1 MLAILYEKTEI
12 VLCVLHRLHT
22 KLLYDT
28 LNNEGGGTMAIE
40 VFNRYEKKYR
50 IDEACYQRL
59 RERLSE
65 YMEADAH
72 SRDGEFYTIC
82 NIYYDTPDNEL
93 IRRSI
98 EKPVYKEKLRLRSY
112 GVAAPEDR
120 VFLEIKKKYRQ
131 MVNKRRTKLTLTEA
145 YQFVQSG
152 ELPSYQPYMNAQV
165 LKELQYLLH
174 RMELELRPAL
184 FLSYDRVAMFGKEDR
199 EFRVTFDRNIT
210 TRRYDLGLHYGIYGD
225 SLLPEDEWIMEVK
238 ISQAMPLWMTKLL
251 SELQIYP
258 ASFSKYGTE
267 YRNYLV
273 GQKRLGAEAA
283 AAMEEGRTTA

>member
-1 MLAILYEKTEI
+1 
-12 VLCVLHRLHT
+12 
-22 KLLYDT
+22 
-28 LNNEGGGTMAIE
+28 MAIE

-50 IDEACYQRL
+50 INDACYHKL

-82 NIYYDTPDNEL
+82 NIYYDTPNNDL

-112 GVAAPEDR
+112 GVVAPEDK
-120 VFLEIKKKYRQ
+120 VFLEIKKKYKRL
-131 MVNKRRTKLTLTEA
+131 VNKRRTKLKLAEA

-152 ELPSYQPYMNAQV
+152 EIPEYQSYMNAQV
-165 LKELQYLLH
+165 LREIHYLLH
-174 RMELELRPAL
+174 RMEMELKPAL
-184 FLSYDRVAMFGKEDR
+184 FLSYDRVAMFGKDDKD
-199 EFRVTFDRNIT
+199 FRVTFDRNIT

-225 SLLPEDEWIMEVK
+225 KLLPEDEWIMEVK
-238 ISQAMPLWMTKLL
+238 INQAMPLWMTKIL
-251 SELQIYP
+251 SEFQIYP

-267 YRNYLV
+267 YKNYIEGLD
-273 GQKRLGAEAA
+273 RLEQEAA
-283 AAMEEGRTTA
+283 PTKEESQITA